1 MLVPDSSRLAS
12 FGLPADDVADARL
25 AASRQLREALD
36 TLYVAPADLDGF
48 PASPEGDELRAL
60 VAQHG
65 IALAALALAQ
75 HDGGRSRKI
84 EAEAREAR
92 AWLDDVKAG
101 PSGKNHRDLSKVL
114 QRRGRESSPVRQVV
128 GIQGPTELKP
138 EFWPGPAGDLL
149 RQGWP
154 WGR

>member
-12 FGLPADDVADARL
+12 FGLPASEVADARL

-48 PASPEGDELRAL
+48 PATPEGHELRAL

-65 IALAALALAQ
+65 IALAALALSQ

-101 PSGKNHRDLSKVL
+101 RVDLSKVL
-114 QRRGRESSPVRQVV
+114 PRRGRESSPVRQVV